1 MTSLFRRLSTVLGL
15 GKGRYFIGRDLD
27 HNRYYEFPS
36 LDGNKDP
43 RRTRR
48 LIEYAQHK
56 ELGEHDQS
64 RLPAQWLMW
73 LRHTRRSAPSIV
85 ELEEDQR
92 RIETTRH
99 NARILEQKRLEELA
113 LLEQKKEQEQEQ
125 EQRLALGEGT
135 KATEHLQYQRGPGGV
150 PTATVTDSGV
160 QRQTEERVGWEREI
174 AGQGW
179 KGSVEQERT
188 PDMDVWEAS
197 RKRVQEQ
204 QAARGKDNLD
214 EQSEAQSR
222 RAARRA
228 EMQVQEAER
237 QRARQYMSRS
247 PLDAFD
253 VSFEEDTPTRSNQ
266 GPAELKSRF
275 GRATGPGE
283 EWSPQASIPT
293 PKRR

>member
-1 MTSLFRRLSTVLGL
+1 MLTLEIAL
-15 GKGRYFIGRDLD
+15 
-27 HNRYYEFPS
+27 
-36 LDGNKDP
+36 
-43 RRTRR
+43 
-48 LIEYAQHK
+48 AAC
-56 ELGEHDQS
+56 
-64 RLPAQWLMW
+64 LP
-73 LRHTRRSAPSIV
+73 HEK

-113 LLEQKKEQEQEQ
+113 LLEQKREQEQ

-160 QRQTEERVGWEREI
+160 ERQAEERVGWEREI

-197 RKRVQEQ
+197 RKRVREQ
-204 QAARGKDNLD
+204 QAALSPDNRD
-214 EQSEAQSR
+214 GQSEAQGR
-222 RAARRA
+222 RAAKRA
-228 EMQVQEAER
+228 EMQAQEAER